1 MIKKF
6 LLGLGLLIL
15 ILILAICIGLIQP
28 HLLRGL
34 ISSSAQRFA
43 GLEVEIYDIQ
53 SHLKPLRFEI
63 SGLRINNPEWPRPEL
78 LALADITIALTQSP
92 FSHLAFWELS
102 AKKLDINLEQ
112 NEAGELNWISN
123 KLKPEVDT
131 AIPEEISNGPILPG
145 DFNFNRIAI
154 KDITLNWRNKKGH
167 ESQVYLPEITAERI
181 EAGNGNFYIGLDY
194 LEQHIE
200 LNSAITLF
208 DPLQGILGYDLS
220 LHHQNIDIK
229 SKGKLFLN
237 ANLSGST
244 LSINI
249 DLRSASALNTLVNTE
264 VPVLPKIK
272 FSSNIAITPNYEL
285 SDIVLQLN
293 DNIIEGNVN
302 INAETSA
309 VDASLRSAILDID
322 RLLPPLPAQVE
333 GNSIAAKNTSP
344 ANSSSP
350 NLAVQS
356 NASVKEAEIDWAWLD
371 ETDVKLKI
379 SIEKLKAV
387 GWQLTKLN
395 SNITLKQSIDV
406 NVSASKISELAG
418 KRDINDFSAD
428 IRLQPL
434 SNKTSGAD
442 VNLSLKTQ
450 QQGIAA
456 TVTGKLNLNGV
467 PGTELQV
474 TADAQA
480 SKAVWTLAQ
489 LPWRE
494 AGKLSIAASVKTSD
508 DSYAIKG
515 SGRLGTQSSDLNLSF
530 TPALKPEEIPVLS
543 GNIALRK
550 IDLAFLSPPVSAK
563 NNTEAKLPAKS
574 SKTKMISNDPLALD
588 ALNSINAKLQ
598 IEFED
603 IDTGY
608 NFIKSAKLKP
618 TLQNGLLRLKDTT
631 VNFDGGEAKVA
642 LILDAS
648 KTIPEF
654 DIRFSVDAENY
665 GKLGLNKAADIDK
678 GKGRIRLD
686 ADSKGLSLH
695 QLAANMNGKLDIKI
709 TDLLA
714 QGNAL
719 NLIGSDVLS
728 ETIDKLN
735 PFSEAKTSTEIE
747 CVAVHFKGNKGKF
760 ISDDGI
766 ALETKQTKI
775 IGTGNIDI
783 GKEKFLLGLSPIAR
797 TGVGINVGAAASL
810 VRLGGT
816 FSKPKIVAD
825 PAGMFTSGLSTGA
838 AIYTGG
844 LSLLAQ
850 GLIKRAIYS
859 GSACDGDIDDIPTV
873 EELPDE
879 ILNPLAP
886 EATLPQD
893 DQGTATPIP
902 AAALNRP
909 LA

>member
-1 MIKKF
+1 VIKNI
-6 LLGLGLLIL
+6 LLGLSSLIL
-15 ILILAICIGLIQP
+15 ITVLIICIGLLQP

-34 ISSSAQRFA
+34 IGSSAQRFA

-53 SHLKPLRFEI
+53 SHLSPLRLEI
-63 SGLRINNPEWPRPEL
+63 SGLRVNNPEWSRPEL
-78 LALADITIALTQSP
+78 LTIADITIALTQSP
-92 FSHLAFWELS
+92 FNHLPFWELS
-102 AKKLDINLEQ
+102 AKKVDINLEQ
-112 NEAGELNWISN
+112 NEAGELNWLSS
-123 KLKPEVDT
+123 KLKPEVD
-131 AIPEEISNGPILPG
+131 APIPEEISGGQILPG

-154 KDITLNWRNKKGH
+154 KDVTLNWRNKKGH
-167 ESQVYLPEITAERI
+167 ERQVYLPEITAERI
-181 EAGNGNFYIGLDY
+181 EAGNGHFQIGLDY

-208 DPLQGILGYDLS
+208 DPLKGILGYDLS
-220 LHHQNIDIK
+220 LHHQDLDIK

-237 ANLSGST
+237 ANLSGSI
-244 LSINI
+244 LSIDI
-249 DLRSASALNTLVNTE
+249 DLRSASALATLANTDI
-264 VPVLPKIK
+264 PALPKTK

-293 DNIIEGNVN
+293 DNVIEGSLN
-302 INAETSA
+302 INAESSA
-309 VDASLRSAILDID
+309 VDASLRSAMLDID
-322 RLLPPLPAQVE
+322 SLLPPSPAQIE
-333 GNSIAAKNTSP
+333 GDTIAAKNTLSL
-344 ANSSSP
+344 NSSPPTPAS
-350 NLAVQS
+350 QS

-371 ETDVKLKI
+371 ETDVKVKLN
-379 SIEKLKAV
+379 IEKLKAL

-395 SNITLKQSIDV
+395 SDITLKHSIDV
-406 NVSASKISELAG
+406 TVSASQISELAS
-418 KRDINDFSAD
+418 KRDINAFSAD

-442 VNLSLKTQ
+442 VKLSLKIQ
-450 QQGIAA
+450 QQGIAS
-456 TVTGKLNLNGV
+456 TVTGKLNLNGL

-474 TADAQA
+474 TADAEA

-489 LPWRE
+489 LPWQE
-494 AGKLSIAASVKTSD
+494 AGKLSIAATVKTSD
-508 DSYAIKG
+508 DRYALKA
-515 SGRLGTQSSDLNLSF
+515 SGRLGPQSGDLDLSF
-530 TPALKPEEIPVLS
+530 RPALRPEEIPALS

-550 IDLAFLSPPVSAK
+550 IDLAFLSPTVSAN
-563 NNTEAKLPAKS
+563 NNTVAKS
-574 SKTKMISNDPLALD
+574 SNKKMINDDPLALD
-588 ALNSINAKLQ
+588 ALKSINATLQ
-598 IEFED
+598 IELED

-608 NFIKSAKLKP
+608 NFIKTAKLKP
-618 TLQNGLLRLKDTT
+618 TLQNGLLRLKETT

-665 GKLGLNKAADIDK
+665 GKLGLNKAAGIDK

-686 ADSKGLSLH
+686 ADSKGLSPH
-695 QLAANMNGKLDIKI
+695 QLAANMNGKLDMKI

-783 GKEKFLLGLSPIAR
+783 GKEEFLLGVSPIAR
-797 TGVGINVGAAASL
+797 TGVGINIGAAAGL

-825 PAGMFTSGLSTGA
+825 PAGMFTSSLSTGA

-850 GLIKRAIYS
+850 GLIKRAIYA

-873 EELPDE
+873 EELPDD

-886 EATLPQD
+886 EATLPQN
-893 DQGTATPIP
+893 DQSTATSIPTATP
-902 AAALNRP
+902 
-909 LA
+909 

>member
-15 ILILAICIGLIQP
+15 IMVLVICIGLIQP

-34 ISSSAQRFA
+34 IGSSAQRFA

-112 NEAGELNWISN
+112 NKAGELNWISS

-131 AIPEEISNGPILPG
+131 PIPEEISSGPKLPG
-145 DFNFNRIAI
+145 DFNFNRIVI
-154 KDITLNWRNKKGH
+154 KDVTLNWRDKKDNRSH
-167 ESQVYLPEITAERI
+167 VYLPEVTAERI
-181 EAGNGNFYIGLDY
+181 EAGNGHFYIGLDY

-220 LHHQNIDIK
+220 LHHQDLDIK

-237 ANLSGST
+237 PNLSGST
-244 LSINI
+244 LSIDI
-249 DLRSASALNTLVNTE
+249 DLRSADALATLVNTE
-264 VPVLPKIK
+264 IPVLPKTK

-285 SDIVLQLN
+285 RDIVLQLN
-293 DNIIEGNVN
+293 GNIIEGNVN
-302 INAETSA
+302 VNAESSA
-309 VDASLRSAILDID
+309 VDASLRSAMLDID
-322 RLLPPLPAQVE
+322 SLLPSPPAQTE
-333 GNSIAAKNTSP
+333 ENTNTAKNTLSP
-344 ANSSSP
+344 NSSSP
-350 NLAVQS
+350 SPAAQS
-356 NASVKEAEIDWAWLD
+356 NTPVKEAEIDWAWLD
-371 ETDVKLKI
+371 ETDVKLKLN
-379 SIEKLKAV
+379 IEKLKAV

-395 SNITLKQSIDV
+395 SDITLKQSIDV
-406 NVSASKISELAG
+406 KVSASQISELAS
-418 KRDINDFSAD
+418 KRDIDDFSAD

-434 SNKTSGAD
+434 SKKTSGPD
-442 VNLSLKTQ
+442 VQLSLKTK
-450 QQGIAA
+450 QQGIAT
-456 TVTGKLNLNGV
+456 TVTGKLNLNGL

-474 TADAQA
+474 NADAEA

-489 LPWRE
+489 LPWQE
-494 AGKLSIAASVKTSD
+494 AGKLSIAATVKTSD
-508 DSYAIKG
+508 DSYALKG
-515 SGRLGTQSSDLNLSF
+515 SGRLGQQSSDLDLSF
-530 TPALKPEEIPVLS
+530 TPAIRPEEIPALS
-543 GNIALRK
+543 GSVALRK
-550 IDLAFLSPPVSAK
+550 IDLAFLSAPVSADN
-563 NNTEAKLPAKS
+563 NNTETKSPAKS
-574 SKTKMISNDPLALD
+574 SKTKMINDDPLTLD
-588 ALNSINAKLQ
+588 ALKSINAKLQ
-598 IEFED
+598 IELED

-608 NFIKSAKLKP
+608 NFIKTAKLKP
-618 TLQNGLLRLKDTT
+618 TLQNGLLHLKDTT

-642 LILDAS
+642 LTLDAS
-648 KTIPEF
+648 KTIPEL
-654 DIRFSVDAENY
+654 DIRFSVDADDY
-665 GKLGLNKAADIDK
+665 GKLGLNKAAGIDK

-686 ADSKGLSLH
+686 ADSKGISPH

-747 CVAVHFKGNKGKF
+747 CVAVHFKGSKGKF
-760 ISDDGI
+760 FSDDGI

-783 GKEKFLLGLSPIAR
+783 GKEELLLGISPIAR
-797 TGVGINVGAAASL
+797 TGVGINVGAAAGL

-825 PAGMFTSGLSTGA
+825 PAGMFTSSLSTGA

-850 GLIKRAIYS
+850 GLIKRAIYA

-879 ILNPLAP
+879 ILNPRAP
-886 EATLPQD
+886 EGTLPQG
-893 DQGTATPIP
+893 DQGTATSIQSATP
-902 AAALNRP
+902 
-909 LA
+909 

>member
-6 LLGLGLLIL
+6 LLGLSVLVLI
-15 ILILAICIGLIQP
+15 IVMTVCIALIQP

-34 ISSSAQRFA
+34 IGSSAQRFA
-43 GLEVEIYDIQ
+43 GLEVEISDIQ

-63 SGLRINNPEWPRPEL
+63 SGLRVNNPKWPRPEL
-78 LALADITIALTQSP
+78 LTLADITIALTQSP

-112 NEAGELNWISN
+112 NEAGELNWISS
-123 KLKPEVDT
+123 KLKPDVDT
-131 AIPEEISNGPILPG
+131 SIPEEISSGPILPG

-154 KDITLNWRNKKGH
+154 NAVTLNWKNKKGH

-181 EAGNGNFYIGLDY
+181 EAGNGDFYIGLDY

-208 DPLQGILGYDLS
+208 DPQQGILGYDLS
-220 LHHQNIDIK
+220 LRHQDLDIK

-237 ANLSGST
+237 ANLAGSSM
-244 LSINI
+244 SINV
-249 DLRSASALNTLVNTE
+249 DLRSASALATLANTE
-264 VPVLPKIK
+264 ISVLPRTK

-285 SDIVLQLN
+285 SDIVLQLDGN
-293 DNIIEGNVN
+293 TIEGNIS
-302 INAETSA
+302 INAESSA
-309 VDASLRSAILDID
+309 VNASLRSAMLDID
-322 RLLPPLPAQVE
+322 SLLPPSPAKVE
-333 GNSIAAKNTSP
+333 GNSIAAKNTS
-344 ANSSSP
+344 SP
-350 NLAVQS
+350 NPATQS

-371 ETDVKLKI
+371 ETDVKLKL

-387 GWQLTKLN
+387 GWQLTDLN
-395 SNITLKQSIDV
+395 SDITLKQSIDV
-406 NVSASKISELAG
+406 TVSASQISELES

-428 IRLQPL
+428 IRLEPL
-434 SNKTSGAD
+434 SNKTSGTD
-442 VNLSLKTQ
+442 VKLSLKTK
-450 QQGIAA
+450 QQGITAA
-456 TVTGKLNLNGV
+456 VTGKLNINGV
-467 PGTELQV
+467 AGTELQV
-474 TADAQA
+474 NADAEA
-480 SKAVWTLAQ
+480 SKAVWTLAK
-489 LPWRE
+489 LPWQE
-494 AGKLSIAASVKTSD
+494 AGKLSIAAAVKTSD
-508 DSYAIKG
+508 DSYALKG
-515 SGRLGTQSSDLNLSF
+515 SSRLGEQSTGIDLSF
-530 TPALKPEEIPVLS
+530 TPALRPEEIPTLS
-543 GNIALRK
+543 GSIALRK
-550 IDLAFLSPPVSAK
+550 IDLAFLSPPVSAGNK
-563 NNTEAKLPAKS
+563 TETTSPAKS
-574 SKTKMISNDPLALD
+574 SKTKMIDDDPLALD
-588 ALNSINAKLQ
+588 ALKSINAKLQ
-598 IEFED
+598 IELEG

-608 NFIKSAKLKP
+608 NFIKTAKLKP

-631 VNFDGGEAKVA
+631 INFDGGEAKVG

-648 KTIPEF
+648 KTIPEL
-654 DIRFSVDAENY
+654 DIRFSVDASDY
-665 GKLGLNKAADIDK
+665 GKLGLKKAAGIDQ

-686 ADSKGLSLH
+686 ADSKGASPH
-695 QLAANMNGKLDIKI
+695 QLAANMNGQLDIKI

-735 PFSEAKTSTEIE
+735 PFSEEKTNTKIE
-747 CVAVHFKGNKGKF
+747 CVAVHFKGSKGKF
-760 ISDDGI
+760 ISEDGI

-783 GKEKFLLGLSPIAR
+783 GKEEFLLGVSPIAR

-879 ILNPLAP
+879 ILNPAVP
-886 EATLPQD
+886 ETASPQG
-893 DQGTATPIP
+893 DQITSTPIQSATP
-902 AAALNRP
+902 
-909 LA
+909 